1 MAARMGALLAVLA
14 VAAATAACGGGDG
27 GGGELSREEYVAQA
41 DAICER
47 TNEQEAALGEAPSSL
62 PALAEYLEKQKEIAE
77 DQLTALRELDP
88 PQQLE
93 EQVDEAYGLLDQ
105 VVGKI
110 DEAVAAAQAGD
121 VATLTAVGGEAQK
134 LAAQADRIANEI
146 GLTVCGQNG

>member
-14 VAAATAACGGGDG
+14 VAAATAACGGDG
-27 GGGELSREEYVAQA
+27 GSGELSREEYVAQA

-47 TNEQEAALGEAPSSL
+47 TNEREAALGDAPSSL
-62 PALAEYLEKQKEIAE
+62 PVLGDYLEKQKELAE
-77 DQLTALRELDP
+77 DQLTALRALDP
-88 PQQLE
+88 PQELE
-93 EQVDEAYGLLDQ
+93 AQVDEAYGLLDQ

-134 LAAQADRIANEI
+134 LAA
-146 GLTVCGQNG
+146 